1 MSLFGIPTKCEDDV
15 QDRRKEI
22 LEVGLAL
29 LREQGLA
36 GLTQPRVAARVGLRQ
51 SHLTYYYP
59 TRSDLLAAVARVAME
74 GLIGAVRALFSGISS
89 AEQGT
94 DRIASLLLRHETSRV
109 LAALSQAADQEPAV
123 RAVFNEL
130 LGGLVAEIGGLL
142 GKLKLPS
149 NETSIDLMH
158 ALIVGLPVIDLATA
172 RRNGKAHAKAAL
184 ELARSEE

>member
-59 TRSDLLAAVARVAME
+59 TRTDLLAAVTRVGVEAQ
-74 GLIGAVRALFSGISS
+74 LDAVRALVKGITS
-89 AEQGT
+89 AEQGAE
-94 DRIASLLLRHETSRV
+94 RISAAVTRHEQSRV
-109 LAALSQAADQEPAV
+109 LAALNQAADQEPAV
-123 RAVFNEL
+123 REVFNEL
-130 LGGLVAEIGGLL
+130 LSGFVAEIGGLL
-142 GKLKLPS
+142 EKLELRS
-149 NETSIDLMH
+149 SEASIDLLH
-158 ALIVGLPVIDLATA
+158 AMIVGLSVIDLATA
-172 RRNGKAHAKAAL
+172 RRNGKARAKAAL
-184 ELARSEE
+184 